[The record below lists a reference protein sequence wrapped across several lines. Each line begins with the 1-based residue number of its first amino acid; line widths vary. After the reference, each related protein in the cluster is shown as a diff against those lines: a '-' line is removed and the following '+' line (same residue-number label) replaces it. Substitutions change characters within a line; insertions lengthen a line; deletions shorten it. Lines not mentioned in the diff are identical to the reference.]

1 MFTGIV
7 EEKGTVSALVRR
19 ENLFVL
25 HVKAQKVPLGIKNG
39 DSVSVNGVCLTVTGH
54 KGKVLSFDM
63 MKETLLATTLKD
75 AKPGDS
81 VNLERAMKADSRFGG
96 HFVTGHVDGVGIINR
111 IVKLPN
117 YVEFEIAPP
126 KKFMRY
132 LVSKGSVTLDG
143 ISLTVGKVSK
153 NSLSVYLIPA
163 TLRITTF
170 GQKKQG
176 DRVNVETDILARYI
190 LR

>member
-7 EEKGTVSALVRR
+7 EEQGTVTALIRR

-25 HVKAQKVPLGIKNG
+25 SVKADKIAVGIKNG
-39 DSVSVNGVCLTVTGH
+39 DSVCVNGVCLTVTGR

-63 MKETLLATTLKD
+63 MKETLLATTL
-75 AKPGDS
+75 GDVKRGDC
-81 VNLERAMKADSRFGG
+81 VNLERAMKADGRFGG
-96 HFVTGHVDGVGIINR
+96 HFVTGHVDSVGIINR

-117 YVEFEIAPP
+117 YVEFEITLP

-132 LVSKGSVTLDG
+132 LVAKGSVTLDG

-153 NSLSVYLIPA
+153 NTFCVYLIPA
-163 TLRITTF
+163 TLKITTF
-170 GQKKQG
+170 GQKKHG
-176 DRVNVETDILARYI
+176 DHLNVETDILARYI
-190 LR
+190 LS